1 MAQLHE
7 VEEALGFHRLLGPGR
22 AAGGQ
27 AVGDVL
33 GHRQVREQGV
43 VLKDDADGAPARR
56 QGVDDLIRDDH
67 PPFGL
72 AQEAGDDAQQRG
84 LAAARRPEQRDQ
96 FAALDVEVHVFH
108 GDGTAVPMGD
118 AVEHDGPAFRLGLGA
133 GSGWCHGEGS
143 CGIDLAA
150 PSVANRMPF
159 PGKLMTDHD
168 LTTGASH
175 EHGAVAALRDRT
187 RPALR
192 RGPSLAGRRPGGGT
206 NPRRRVEP
214 HLNAIAREN
223 PRARQEAEA
232 SAARW
237 RAGAPPLAPRRRAD
251 DREGVPRHRGA
262 ALDLC
267 RAGRGRCLFP
277 RRTAR
282 RAGTPG
288 RPRDLA
294 KTTMPEFAVQG
305 YTASARFGVTR
316 NPWNV
321 ALTPGGSTGGG
332 AAATAA
338 GYAPVALGTDGGGS
352 LRRPAAHTGLVG
364 LKSSLGR
371 VPRHGGL
378 PSPLLDFEVAGALTR
393 TVADSRAMLPL
404 MQGADPRVLWSNFAP
419 NPGPRAPLA
428 RPLRRA
434 HRRRAPRSRHRRL
447 VPAGAGASRGAGRG
461 GRGGPLPFEIAGLNA
476 LWPEI
481 GKIGLARLFEADPAL
496 AARASAPYRAM
507 AERARGPRRPC
518 SPPSSS
524 GSSPAQRRERRVCG
538 DRPPRHPLRR
548 GDAWAADAVY
558 PEVIDGQPVG
568 PRGHAV
574 YSGWVNAA
582 ALPGLSLPVDPGTGR
597 DADRPPPRGGFGRDD
612 LLLDIAEALERR
624 RPFADRWPVLPGTSE
639 AAR

>member
-1 MAQLHE
+1 MSTELWRLSATE
-7 VEEALGFHRLLGPGR
+7 LGRLFAAGR
-22 AAGGQ
+22 ASP
-27 AVGDVL
+27 V
-33 GHRQVREQGV
+33 
-43 VLKDDADGAPARR
+43 DA
-56 QGVDDLIRDDH
+56 L
-67 PPFGL
+67 
-72 AQEAGDDAQQRG
+72 EAGQTR
-84 LAAARRPEQRDQ
+84 AAA
-96 FAALDVEVHVFH
+96 
-108 GDGTAVPMGD
+108 
-118 AVEHDGPAFRLGLGA
+118 
-133 GSGWCHGEGS
+133 W
-143 CGIDLAA
+143 
-150 PSVANRMPF
+150 
-159 PGKLMTDHD
+159 
-168 LTTGASH
+168 
-175 EHGAVAALRDRT
+175 
-187 RPALR
+187 
-192 RGPSLAGRRPGGGT
+192 
-206 NPRRRVEP
+206 EP

-223 PRARQEAEA
+223 PRARDEAEA

-237 RAGAPPLAPRRRAD
+237 RAGTPLSPLD
-251 DREGVPRHRGA
+251 GVPMTVKEFLVTEGLPSTYAEPGEA
-262 ALDLC
+262 AASSHDELPVA
-267 RAGRGRCLFP
+267 R
-277 RRTAR
+277 AR
-282 RAGTPG
+282 RAGLVI
-288 RPRDLA
+288 LA

-393 TVADSRAMLPL
+393 TVADSRAMLAL

-419 NPGPRAPLA
+419 NPAPERRLRARYVERIGDAPLDPVIA
-428 RPLRRA
+428 ASCRRA
-434 HRRRAPRSRHRRL
+434 LGHLEAL
-447 VPAGAGASRGAGRG
+447 GVAVEE
-461 GRGGPLPFEIAGLNA
+461 GPLPFEIAGLNA

-507 AERARGPRRPC
+507 AEEGARAPATLLAAILERVQALRNAANAAFTEIDLLVT
-518 SPPSSS
+518 PSAAAM
-524 GSSPAQRRERRVCG
+524 P
-538 DRPPRHPLRR
+538 
-548 GDAWAADAVY
+548 WAADAVY

-582 ALPGLSLPVDPGTGR
+582 ALPGLSLPVDPAPDGMPIGLHLV
-597 DADRPPPRGGFGRDD
+597 AGFGRDD